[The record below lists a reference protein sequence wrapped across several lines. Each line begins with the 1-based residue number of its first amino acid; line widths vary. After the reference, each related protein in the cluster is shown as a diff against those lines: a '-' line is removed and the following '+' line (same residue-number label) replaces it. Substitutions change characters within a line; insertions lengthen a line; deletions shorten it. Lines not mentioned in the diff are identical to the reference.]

1 MNPIFALDVA
11 DWDATFSPEQQAL
24 ATRAL
29 EQGRVL
35 FFANLAC
42 PIRPREQKFLSP
54 DILHGAKNVSYDP
67 VTGVIANAR
76 CTGTEANEL
85 HGLVAGFAAR
95 ADRLLRNLLP
105 AYCDGLRRGRTSLRP
120 VEVSGRMTS
129 WRKDDTRLHV
139 DSFPSQPTQ
148 GRRIL
153 RVFSNV
159 NPSGRPRRWR
169 VGEPF
174 AAVARRFWPNL
185 RRPVFLSGQL
195 LRLFRVTKSRR
206 TAYDHYMLGLHD
218 AMKADGDYQ
227 QRAEQ
232 LTHDFPGGSTWIC
245 YTDQVS
251 HAATAGQHQLEQ
263 TFRLSVRRMCDARTS
278 PLRELECLAG
288 RALA

>member
-1 MNPIFALDVA
+1 MNPIYALDAA

-24 ATRAL
+24 AMRAL
-29 EQGRVL
+29 EQGHVL
-35 FFANLAC
+35 FFPNLAC
-42 PIRPREQKFLSP
+42 PIRPHEQKFLSP
-54 DILHGAKNVSYDP
+54 DVLHGAKNVSYDP
-67 VTGVIANAR
+67 VTGVLANTR

-85 HGLVAGFAAR
+85 RGLVAGFAAR
-95 ADRLLRNLLP
+95 ADRFLRNLLP
-105 AYCDGLRRGRTSLRP
+105 AYCGGLRRGRTSLRP
-120 VEVSGRMTS
+120 VEVNGRVTS

-159 NPSGRPRRWR
+159 NPCGRPRRWR

-174 AAVARRFWPNL
+174 VDVARRFWPRL

-218 AMKADGDYQ
+218 AMKSDADYQ
-227 QRAEQ
+227 RRADQ
-232 LTHDFPGGSTWIC
+232 VTHDFPAGSTWIC

-263 TFRLSVRRMCDARTS
+263 TFRLSVRRMCNARTS
-278 PLRELECLAG
+278 PLRELESLAG
-288 RALA
+288 HILA